1 MLPQTLNYQDVK
13 QKGASARSYRAK
25 ISSSNG
31 ISFSMSQQLVFQV
44 ASQPNTYIDYNSA
57 YILMD
62 VTNNHASTIEFDGNA
77 GAYSMLRDATCASS
91 AGTLSQINGFNILMN
106 ILFDSEIG
114 KNYIRST
121 GSTLLGCR
129 ADGSRKKGRS
139 IANGTTT
146 TIALPLALLSLA
158 NTSPARF
165 CPAFGTQVEWRFTLD
180 GAKNAFYNQ
189 DGVDDLVDSEIT
201 INNVSLCYYAVEVAQ
216 EIQNNI
222 DVQNNGIYQ
231 ILANDWLSSRATI
244 SKGAQS
250 FSQTL
255 GWSAGSLEKIL
266 VSNCVSAQRNNSA
279 KHSLSYRSVGGLT
292 EIQLSANNRLYPAR
306 ALEVK
311 NSCAEVM
318 AELLISSHS
327 LGNFNHNANFNESGS
342 ELFNVADSSGSSFND
357 ASGTEGS
364 FVAGLELESYAGSG
378 ASSKIYTG
386 LNIRQG
392 TTQLLSTFTGGAVQE
407 LIQDV
412 FGLRTIELV
421 LDTRGLNTLQSSA

>member
-1 MLPQTLNYQDVK
+1 MLPQTLNYPDVK

-62 VTNNHASTIEFDGNA
+62 VTNNHGDALEFDGNA

-91 AGTLSQINGFNILMN
+91 AGTLSNITGFNVLMN
-106 ILFDSEIG
+106 ILFDSDVG

-121 GSTLLGCR
+121 GSTLLGCK
-129 ADGSRKKGRS
+129 ADGSR
-139 IANGTTT
+139 ANGREIAAGATTT
-146 TIALPLALLSLA
+146 VALPLALLSLA

-180 GAKNAFYNQ
+180 GAKNAFFND
-189 DGVDDLVDSEIT
+189 DGTDDLVDSQIT

-216 EIQNNI
+216 E
-222 DVQNNGIYQ
+222 VQNQIDAMNNGVYQ
-231 ILANDWLSSRATI
+231 LMANDWLSSRATI
-244 SKGAQS
+244 SKSAQS

-279 KHSLSYRSVGGLT
+279 KHSLSFRSVGGLT
-292 EIQLSANNRLYPAR
+292 ELQLSANNRLYPAR
-306 ALEVK
+306 PLEVK
-311 NSCAEVM
+311 NECAEVM
-318 AELLISSHS
+318 AELLISGHS
-327 LGNFNHNANFNESGS
+327 LGNFNHNANFNEGGADLYS
-342 ELFNVADSSGSSFND
+342 VAD
-357 ASGTEGS
+357 ASNATEGS

-392 TTQLLSTFTGGAVQE
+392 TTQLLSTFTGGATQE